1 MTITPGPAA
10 QAPIPQ
16 DPVAIQAAIAERQRR
31 LAATVDELNHR
42 LQPKVLGRQIADDAQ
57 RKAQNAVT
65 REDGSLRAERIA
77 AVVALISAY
86 IALVVWRRSRKSAK
100 QAR

>member
-16 DPVAIQAAIAERQRR
+16 DPAAIQAAIAERQRR
-31 LAATVDELNHR
+31 LAATVDELTYR
-42 LQPKVLGRQIADDAQ
+42 LQPKVLGRQVADDAQ

-77 AVVALISAY
+77 AVVGLLAAY
-86 IALVVWRRSRKSAK
+86 IVLVVWRRRRNRGKH
-100 QAR
+100 AR

>member
-1 MTITPGPAA
+1 MTITPEPAA

-31 LAATVDELNHR
+31 LAATVDELNYR
-42 LQPKVLGRQIADDAQ
+42 LQPKVLARHVADDMQ

-65 REDGSLRAERIA
+65 RQDGSLRVERIG
-77 AVVALISAY
+77 AVIGVIGAY
-86 IALVVWRRSRKSAK
+86 IALVVWRRRRKRAK
-100 QAR
+100 HAR

>member
-31 LAATVDELNHR
+31 LAATVDELNYR
-42 LQPKVLGRQIADDAQ
+42 LKPKVLGRQVADDAQ
-57 RKAQNAVT
+57 RRAQIAVT

-77 AVVALISAY
+77 AVIAVFTAYVALI
-86 IALVVWRRSRKSAK
+86 VWRRRRKRAK
-100 QAR
+100 HAR